1 MLMSVGDLLPHFEA
15 TTVTGERFLYSRV
28 WQRKNLLLVVLTPD
42 DEGAGVAYDAQLRDQ
57 IVPLCAADTV
67 CLVTLDR
74 VPGLPSRAVAIADRW
89 GEIAHVAAIDDAS
102 TLPPPADLL
111 EWVSY
116 VQRRCP
122 ECEGET
128 K

>member
-1 MLMSVGDLLPHFEA
+1 MLSVGELLPHFEA
-15 TTVTGERFLYSRV
+15 TTVTGESFMYSRV
-28 WQRKNLLLVVLTPD
+28 WQHKNLVLVVLPID
-42 DEGAGVAYDAQLRDQ
+42 DEAAGVAYDARLRDQ
-57 IVPLCAADTV
+57 IVAFCAADTV
-67 CLVTLDR
+67 CVVTLDR
-74 VPGLPSRAVAIADRW
+74 VSGLPGRAVAIADRW
-89 GEIAHVAAIDDAS
+89 GEIAYVATVDNPS
-102 TLPPPADLL
+102 RLPSPSDLL